1 MVLSPE
7 TLTDITERLKKYDTT
22 RPRMDELK
30 FVQDIGNDYN
40 LNRKETVELIQA
52 VRRLNRNKK

>member
-7 TLTDITERLKKYDTT
+7 TLADITERLKKYDTT

-30 FVQDIGNDYN
+30 FVQGIGKDYN
-40 LNRKETVELIQA
+40 LNRKETIELIQA

>member
-40 LNRKETVELIQA
+40 LNRKETIELIQA